1 MAKVIK
7 KSDGA
12 GFFAKGGSGHM
23 FGPGCADTALSGV
36 SAKDSQGSGG
46 GKFEYAKGGSG
57 HMFGKGYA
65 NQATAGVSAK
75 NSQ

>member
-23 FGPGCADTALSGV
+23 FGKGCADPAPSGV

-46 GKFEYAKGGSG
+46 GSFQYAKGGSG

-65 NQATAGVSAK
+65 NQAPAGVSVK
-75 NSQ
+75 DSQ

>member
-12 GFFAKGGSGHM
+12 RFFAKGGTTKM
-23 FGPGCADTALSGV
+23 FGAGCADPAPSGV
-36 SAKDSQGSGG
+36 SVKDSQGSGG

-65 NQATAGVSAK
+65 NQAPAGVSVK